1 MQKYLR
7 LLNLRLD
14 EIVKDICGL
23 TGLKIIEAICNG
35 EKDPAKLAALRNGNC
50 KTSEDEMAKA
60 LQTNE
65 RKDYLFTLHQEYKIY
80 NNLQDQIKLCDIE
93 IEILLNNQINNN
105 DHKKRQ

>member
-1 MQKYLR
+1 
-7 LLNLRLD
+7 
-14 EIVKDICGL
+14 
-23 TGLKIIEAICNG
+23 
-35 EKDPAKLAALRNGNC
+35 
-50 KTSEDEMAKA
+50 MAKA